1 MSEQIPR
8 PFDDNSDDNTN
19 QHDPTK
25 MNRPASE
32 HEEHNSHAASDVTAH
47 HVPEANP
54 NALSSDNHSSD
65 ILPKESSTLTVA
77 PVKPFAHAQYGYAA
91 VLCIFLMYQFAGGAL
106 HSALRSVQSGAVA
119 AVLQGLGQA
128 MFMLIP
134 ALFVMRYSPLKTDGL
149 MRLGGQVTG
158 FQWILGLLGIFGVQ
172 LFDAGFVV
180 MQERLIPTA
189 LQPAFQQ
196 LRQWSNLVEQAYRDL
211 FAGTTAMEAVRALL
225 VGAVVPAFA
234 EEILFRGVFQRSLEE
249 VRSPRRAITITA
261 LFFGLLHFNPM
272 SFVPLVAIG
281 LYLGFLAYYT
291 QSLALPIVAH
301 FLSNAIAIVALYA
314 PKQDGELP
322 PESLPLSQAF
332 LLAFLGIVILGGA
345 FLTML
350 RHTPQVTPKPH
361 VPSHPTLSEV

>member
-8 PFDDNSDDNTN
+8 PFDNNPNDKAHEN
-19 QHDPTK
+19 DPTK
-25 MNRPASE
+25 VNLPAPQ
-32 HEEHNSHAASDVTAH
+32 HEDNSSDAASDVFAQDVSTQDISQTN
-47 HVPEANP
+47 VDIPSP
-54 NALSSDNHSSD
+54 D
-65 ILPKESSTLTVA
+65 ILPKELSAITVI
-77 PVKPFAHAQYGYAA
+77 PPKPFAHAQYGYAA

-106 HSALRSVQSGAVA
+106 HSALRSVQSNAVA

-128 MFMLIP
+128 MFMLVP
-134 ALFVMRYSPLKTDGL
+134 ALFVMRYSPLKTEGL
-149 MRLGGQVTG
+149 MRLGGQVTA
-158 FQWILGLLGIFGVQ
+158 FQWMLGLLGIFGVQ

-180 MQERLIPTA
+180 MQERLIPSA

-211 FAGTTAMEAVRALL
+211 FAGTTAMEALRALL

-249 VRSPRRAITITA
+249 VRSPRRAIVITA

-272 SFVPLVAIG
+272 SFVPLIAIG
-281 LYLGFLAYYT
+281 MYLGFLAYYT

-350 RHTPQVTPKPH
+350 RHTPQVPIQSQSPR
-361 VPSHPTLSEV
+361 PTLSEA